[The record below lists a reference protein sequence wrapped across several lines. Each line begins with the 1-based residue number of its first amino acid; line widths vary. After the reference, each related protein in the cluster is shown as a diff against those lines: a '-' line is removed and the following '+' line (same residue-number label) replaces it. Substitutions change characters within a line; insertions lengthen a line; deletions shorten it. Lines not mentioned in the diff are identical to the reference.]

1 MNNFA
6 SIFRRGSAASLAMVG
21 AASQAAVPESVSTAI
36 TTGAT
41 DGATVAGLVIV
52 AIVGIWV
59 FSLIRKGLGK

>member
-6 SIFRRGSAASLAMVG
+6 RFVRRGTAASLAVVA
-21 AASQAAVPESVSTAI
+21 AASQAAVPENVSTAI

-59 FSLIRKGLGK
+59 FGLIRKGLGK

>member
-6 SIFRRGSAASLAMVG
+6 SFVRRGAAASLALV
-21 AASQAAVPESVSTAI
+21 AVASQAAVPENVTTAI
-36 TTGAT
+36 NTGAT

-59 FSLIRKGLGK
+59 FGLIRKGLGK